1 MRLDV
6 SSIERSA
13 IPVDLPAGIGLGLQ
27 LLQNTLP
34 EAIARPAHEAVIAGL
49 PGAVARRHVAPRRA
63 RLFSPENAIENT
75 PVVNEGVTTARIGR
89 QQWLQLPPLLLG
101 QVGSAHRRID
111 SSDADLFSQTDPSYS
126 LKKLQ
131 NLGLVRAE
139 RRGKETLYSTTDR
152 GHDLCGRYRDLRER
166 FLVLEIGNTG
176 VHGHDLSAIAQFLR
190 VLSGMYDQAA
200 RAATTM

>member
-1 MRLDV
+1 MQMVHGESFPPGDRRTEEGLNAEAERMQEFEFQLVTV
-6 SSIERSA
+6 SHAFQRWA
-13 IPVDLPAGIGLGLQ
+13 LQCMGACGIKELNITDILV
-27 LLQNTLP
+27 L
-34 EAIARPAHEAVIAGL
+34 H
-49 PGAVARRHVAPRRA
+49 HVNHRA
-63 RLFSPENAIENT
+63 RGKKLAD
-75 PVVNEGVTTARIGR
+75 IGFI
-89 QQWLQLPPLLLG
+89 LNLEDTY
-101 QVGSAHRRID
+101 VA
-111 SSDADLFSQTDPSYS
+111 SYS

-152 GHDLCGRYRDLRER
+152 GHALCGRYRDMRER
-166 FLVLEIGNTG
+166 LLVLEIGNTG